1 MNTKHIALAH
11 RYTNK
16 YKTKSTSFWLLN
28 ILKRRSI
35 VSNTSCRTLNIR
47 SKYKCLHVISS
58 ERNKAILTWII
69 QNIVDLWKSNIYHAS
84 AIQNKFWPPPSFK
97 KTSWSLNYF
106 PGITTSL
113 HTYKQTD
120 TENTNRNLDRLYIT
134 RPKRLDTSKRRHAIL
149 HVKNSVLP
157 SAAIRTSEGG

>member
-1 MNTKHIALAH
+1 MNTKLIAFIMAH
-11 RYTNK
+11 RHTNK

-35 VSNTSCRTLNIR
+35 VSNTSYRTLNIR
-47 SKYKCLHVISS
+47 SKYKCLHVISP

-84 AIQNKFWPPPSFK
+84 AIQNKFWPPPSFQ

-113 HTYKQTD
+113 QTD
-120 TENTNRNLDRLYIT
+120 RHKFSNRNPFSYPEPFLRAVN
-134 RPKRLDTSKRRHAIL
+134 RARRGALAKSISNWLLIGHNEIYGL
-149 HVKNSVLP
+149 L
-157 SAAIRTSEGG
+157 